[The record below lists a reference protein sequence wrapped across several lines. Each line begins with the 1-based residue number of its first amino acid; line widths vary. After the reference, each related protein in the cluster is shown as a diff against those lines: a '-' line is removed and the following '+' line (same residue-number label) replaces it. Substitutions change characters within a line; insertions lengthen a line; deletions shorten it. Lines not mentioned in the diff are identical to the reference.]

1 LLTNLAEINLRR
13 LAAGVE
19 GDVPL
24 IAGGG
29 AVGTKEETVD
39 K

>member
-1 LLTNLAEINLRR
+1 MNLRR
-13 LAAGVE
+13 LAAGVG

-24 IAGGG
+24 IEGGG
-29 AVGTKEETVD
+29 AVGETVD